1 MARAPAT
8 KKKRNLREFINQLLN
23 DAVRSR
29 AGFTPEQIASYQDA
43 ALEAREQ
50 RKSVSEMRPSRD
62 LSHLVVKRSG
72 KEEIELPEHMTRPA
86 VMASLNLG
94 EDLEMLSRDLD
105 IRDRAEVARRARRW
119 TEWA

>member
-1 MARAPAT
+1 MAIAPAS
-8 KKKRNLREFINQLLN
+8 KRKRDIRDFINQILN

-29 AGFTPEQIASYQDA
+29 AGFTPQQIASYQEA

-50 RKSVSEMRPSRD
+50 RRPVSEMTPSRD
-62 LSHLVVKRSG
+62 LSHLVVRRNRG
-72 KEEIELPEHMTRPA
+72 DELELPEHMTRPA
-86 VMASLNLG
+86 VMASMNLG

-105 IRDRAEVARRARRW
+105 IQDRDKVARRARRW